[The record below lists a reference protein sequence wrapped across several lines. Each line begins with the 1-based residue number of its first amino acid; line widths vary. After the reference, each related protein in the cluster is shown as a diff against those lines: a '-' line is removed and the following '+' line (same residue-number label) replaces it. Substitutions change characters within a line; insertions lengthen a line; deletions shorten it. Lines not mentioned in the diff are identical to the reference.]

1 MYLWAFYWQIYMHPL
16 LRYARQYVLAKA
28 EIKLKVFNVPDITAV
43 KSSKPVNGYL
53 RKPNY
58 R

>member
-1 MYLWAFYWQIYMHPL
+1 MHPL

-28 EIKLKVFNVPDITAV
+28 EIKLKVLNVPDITAV